1 MNCNNNMEL
10 YRNSSVGL
18 ALIETLN
25 SLLEDGA
32 IESEG
37 ANHILVEVE
46 FCCKYYHNYFVIKL

>member
-1 MNCNNNMEL
+1 MEL
-10 YRNSSVGL
+10 DRNSSVGL

-32 IESEG
+32 IESDG